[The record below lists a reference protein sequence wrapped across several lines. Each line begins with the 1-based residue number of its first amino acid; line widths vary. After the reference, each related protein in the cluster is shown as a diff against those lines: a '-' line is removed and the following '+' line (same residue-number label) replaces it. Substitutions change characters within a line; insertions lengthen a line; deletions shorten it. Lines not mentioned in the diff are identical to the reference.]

1 MSLRCATKRTITH
14 LSNKLGDIMIQIII
28 IVLAGAM
35 ILLLLH
41 KGLTCVIDDIS
52 ALIEIVRDKY
62 NKIRGKS

>member
-1 MSLRCATKRTITH
+1 
-14 LSNKLGDIMIQIII
+14 MIQIII